1 MNRFIALLLITLM
14 AAAAGTARA
23 ADPLVDVNWVKANT
37 GKPNVLFLDVRS
49 EGRTDYLR
57 AHIPGAIYTDYA
69 KDGWRV
75 KDKNGTPAM
84 LPEPAAVEK
93 LVGGLGID
101 NSTHVVI
108 VPSGTN
114 ALDMGTATRIYWT
127 FKVMGHDEVS
137 ILNGGWLA
145 YAVIDEKTKQPVN
158 PIENGNVAPK
168 PKTFKANVRADMIP
182 TKDDVRKAME
192 AKTVLVDNRPN
203 DFFVGVTQHPL
214 TKRAGTIPGAKN
226 LPESWITLNNSG
238 RFRDKAGLEKLYTA
252 AGVPTSGEQISFC
265 NTGHW
270 ASLGWFASSEI
281 LGNKKAKMY
290 DGSMVEW
297 ANDAALPVEAQ
308 INLAK

>member
-1 MNRFIALLLITLM
+1 MKRLIALLLITLM

-23 ADPLVDVNWVKANT
+23 ADPLVDVNWVKANI
-37 GKPNVLFLDVRS
+37 GKPNVLFLDVRG
-49 EGRTDYLR
+49 EGRTDYMR

-145 YAVIDEKTKQPVN
+145 YGAIDEKTKQPIN

-226 LPESWITLNNSG
+226 LPESWITQNNSG

-297 ANDAALPVEAQ
+297 ANDVALPVEAQ